1 MVSVLRPTLLL
12 TYPSGP
18 CPALSRRRKNTGVNL
33 KSKFTSR
40 ISKGEQ
46 VCVESMYLDSES
58 DENGIEQSTGEVKS
72 LAVGPDRFGRHW
84 EFSEPLS

>member
-1 MVSVLRPTLLL
+1 M
-12 TYPSGP
+12 
-18 CPALSRRRKNTGVNL
+18 NL

-46 VCVESMYLDSES
+46 VCVESRRIICSGIMMYLDS

>member
-1 MVSVLRPTLLL
+1 M
-12 TYPSGP
+12 
-18 CPALSRRRKNTGVNL
+18 
-33 KSKFTSR
+33 
-40 ISKGEQ
+40 
-46 VCVESMYLDSES
+46 CVESRRIICSGIMMYLDS

>member
-1 MVSVLRPTLLL
+1 
-12 TYPSGP
+12 
-18 CPALSRRRKNTGVNL
+18 
-33 KSKFTSR
+33 
-40 ISKGEQ
+40 
-46 VCVESMYLDSES
+46 MYLDSES